1 MANYR
6 PLMTDEAINSLHTT
20 RVLDEH
26 GEARELSLT
35 GERPLTIYL
44 DTREI
49 VTLMTMGAQ
58 PELLTLGYLR
68 NQGLVEHLEDI
79 VAIQVAWDVDAV
91 GLIK

>member
-1 MANYR
+1 VAKYR
-6 PLMTDEAINSLHTT
+6 PQLSNAGVETLHSTT
-20 RVLDEH
+20 VLDEH

-58 PELLTLGYLR
+58 PELLG
-68 NQGLVEHLEDI
+68 D
-79 VAIQVAWDVDAV
+79 DVWQCFGV
-91 GLIK
+91 T